1 MEVGRTDDR
10 PFLVRND
17 AGLHSRE
24 GCRHKLG
31 RLEMYLGNIFNKTIM
46 EWVGCK
52 LLKGKG
58 LFCLLL
64 QS

>member
-31 RLEMYLGNIFNKTIM
+31 RLEMYLGNIQQDHNG
-46 EWVGCK
+46 VG
-52 LLKGKG
+52 GM
-58 LFCLLL
+58 
-64 QS
+64 

>member
-10 PFLVRND
+10 LFLVRND

-24 GCRHKLG
+24 GCTYKLG
-31 RLEMYLGNIFNKTIM
+31 RLEIYLGNIFNKTIM

-52 LLKGKG
+52 LLKAKG

-64 QS
+64 

>member
-17 AGLHSRE
+17 AGLHSGE
-24 GCRHKLG
+24 GCRYKLG
-31 RLEMYLGNIFNKTIM
+31 RLEIYLGNIFNKTIM
-46 EWVGCK
+46 KWVGCK
-52 LLKGKG
+52 LLKAKG

-64 QS
+64 

>member
-1 MEVGRTDDR
+1 MEVGRADDR
-10 PFLVRND
+10 LFMVRND

-24 GCRHKLG
+24 GCRYKLG
-31 RLEMYLGNIFNKTIM
+31 RLEMYLGNILNKTIM

-64 QS
+64 